1 MIYVKDLVSAYI
13 NSKRG
18 RFVAVQFEDTFTEEE
33 SFEEQ
38 NAYALALVAK
48 ECTELL
54 KSGLLEEDA
63 AAELEAY
70 ANRLREYLKNN

>member
-1 MIYVKDLVSAYI
+1 MRVIDLVSPYI

-18 RFVAVQFEDTFTEEE
+18 WAVAEQFEDTFTEEE

-38 NAYALALVAK
+38 NGYALSLVAQD
-48 ECTELL
+48 CTQLL

-63 AAELEAY
+63 AEELKAY
-70 ANRLREYLKNN
+70 AERLREYLKNN